1 MVTQNNN
8 PEQEVPEQE
17 QPVEELDQETESENP
32 EVPVAGQEN
41 GASPVAEAPPSPPS
55 PPPNIPSNTDLQQQ
69 ALLQQQAAMVQA
81 ENQRLQGEQAR
92 QALDKEYQDFHT
104 QLEGQGYAPEQAAFA
119 TQRYQAIREEA
130 LQVQNQSYQQSQYL
144 EGKMNAAIHYSEQ
157 YGVSAKELMQHNSP
171 QAMEKA
177 AKDIRRIK
185 TLENTVSSM
194 KQSGVPVQN
203 FETGQSS
210 SSRTSESK
218 LLDSANNKSFA
229 ERTPEENAAM
239 KRAAGL

>member
-8 PEQEVPEQE
+8 PEQEIPEQE
-17 QPVEELDQETESENP
+17 EPVEELDQETGP
-32 EVPVAGQEN
+32 EVPETPVAEQEN
-41 GASPVAEAPPSPPS
+41 GAAPVAEAPA
-55 PPPNIPSNTDLQQQ
+55 PPPPPPASPSNANLQQQ

-81 ENQRLQGEQAR
+81 ESQRLQGEQAR
-92 QALDKEYQDFHT
+92 QALDKEYKDFHT
-104 QLEGQGYAPEQAAFA
+104 QLEAQGYAPEQAAFA
-119 TQRYQAIREEA
+119 TEKYQAIREEA
-130 LQVQNQSYQQSQYL
+130 LQVQSQAYQQSQYL

-157 YGVSAKELMQHNSP
+157 HGVSAKELMQYNSP

-177 AKDIRRIK
+177 ARDIRRIK
-185 TLENTVSSM
+185 TLETTVSSM

-218 LLDSANNKSFA
+218 LLDSANSKSFTD
-229 ERTPEENAAM
+229 RTPAENAAM

>member
-41 GASPVAEAPPSPPS
+41 GAVPVAEAPAS
-55 PPPNIPSNTDLQQQ
+55 PPPPPSNIPSNTDLQQQ

-92 QALDKEYQDFHT
+92 QALEREYQDFHAK
-104 QLEGQGYAPEQAAFA
+104 LEAQGYAPEQAAFA
-119 TQRYQAIREEA
+119 TERYQAIREEA
-130 LQVQNQSYQQSQYL
+130 IQVQNQSYQQSQYL

-177 AKDIRRIK
+177 AQDIRRIK

-229 ERTPEENAAM
+229 DRTPEENAAM